1 MAFSAS
7 FNAFIPS
14 VPILP
19 ELSTDTMTL
28 GAGSLVAEPAGAV
41 EKLKAAWA
49 AMGMPSALMAKLS
62 RVRVNAGGF
71 FMMDS

>member
-1 MAFSAS
+1 M
-7 FNAFIPS
+7 
-14 VPILP
+14 
-19 ELSTDTMTL
+19 
-28 GAGSLVAEPAGAV
+28 AEPAGAV
-41 EKLKAAWA
+41 EKFKAAWA